1 MNKVRL
7 TYEPQDDL
15 EIQISEDRRS
25 AILLV
30 RISHAVEL
38 ALMTSTAKLEQVG
51 KRMRELLAPE

>member
-25 AILLV
+25 AILLI

-38 ALMTSTAKLEQVG
+38 ALVTSTARLEDVG
-51 KRMRELLAPE
+51 KQVRELLRH